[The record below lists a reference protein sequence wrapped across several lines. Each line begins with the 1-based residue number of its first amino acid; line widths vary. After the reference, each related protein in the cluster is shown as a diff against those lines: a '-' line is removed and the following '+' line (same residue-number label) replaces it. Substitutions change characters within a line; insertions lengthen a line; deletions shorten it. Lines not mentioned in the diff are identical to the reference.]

1 MSKIS
6 KPIESR
12 NCAHLNYT
20 NLQLYNSECDGLS
33 QKYNLF
39 PCLLRTFLAQSVQIK
54 LALPQAAQLS
64 IFYRKISSEAP
75 PRGT

>member
-1 MSKIS
+1 MFKIS

-12 NCAHLNYT
+12 NCAHFNYT

-39 PCLLRTFLAQSVQIK
+39 PRLLRTFFAQSVQIK
-54 LALPQAAQLS
+54 LAWRQAAQLS
-64 IFYRKISSEAP
+64 MFYWKK
-75 PRGT
+75 